1 MGNEGNGRK
10 EKDYGIEILNALL
23 SLNRE
28 VGAFHNEMSM
38 RLGRLE
44 EHFNKMMGRLGQVE
58 GRLTMVEARLV
69 ALEERASQQE
79 AAMSAARDE
88 ARDAKFNV
96 RDLRQDLQ
104 RSNGHFTQLEERLK
118 VLERLQRSRLA

>member
-1 MGNEGNGRK
+1 MANEGNGHK
-10 EKDYGIEILNALL
+10 EKDYSLEILNALL

-28 VGAFHNEMSM
+28 MSAFRNEVGM

-69 ALEERASQQE
+69 ALEERGSHQDTVTA
-79 AAMSAARDE
+79 AARDD
-88 ARDAKFNV
+88 ARDAKFKV

-104 RSNGHFTQLEERLK
+104 RGNGHLAQLEERLK
-118 VLERLQRSRLA
+118 VLERLQRSRLV